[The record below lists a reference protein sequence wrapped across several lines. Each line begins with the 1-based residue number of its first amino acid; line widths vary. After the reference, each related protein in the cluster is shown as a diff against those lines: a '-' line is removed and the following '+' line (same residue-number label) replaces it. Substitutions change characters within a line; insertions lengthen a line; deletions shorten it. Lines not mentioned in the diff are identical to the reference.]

1 MSVKAKE
8 TMEFNKLTWCDGI
21 IFKKYHIYKAEKL
34 EDGAYFVENDLGGL
48 IKLPLEEFEKYFEEI
63 G

>member
-1 MSVKAKE
+1 MSKRRKPW
-8 TMEFNKLTWCDGI
+8 NSINLHDGI

>member
-1 MSVKAKE
+1 
-8 TMEFNKLTWCDGI
+8 MEFNKLTWCDGI
-21 IFKKYHIYKAEKL
+21 IFKKDHIYKAEKL